1 MVSIND
7 LGKAAIDEIVKQA
20 ALAAVF
26 TVRERGNLYMDISD
40 FDEITKK
47 HKIPL
52 YRISDIN
59 CREVEDT
66 IKSIGPDLAMCI
78 GWNQIIKKNILSIP
92 KYGWIGSYP
101 TKLPTI
107 GATIEPKVSS
117 AKGNEPVS
125 YTILNGYEK
134 TALSLFWLEPKV
146 DTGDVFAQEELEVDT
161 EHETTKTLLDKLCQA
176 CRKIIREKFGTIVK
190 GNPPRLPQELG
201 IGEYWPPLNP
211 DENYID
217 LPKPI
222 KDIYRQIRASVYL
235 YPNAFIEFG
244 GQRIYIESA
253 KREGSV
259 FTQLKVRLGGEPYAQ
274 CQPSRN
280 S

>member
-1 MVSIND
+1 MKVILVSIND

-26 TVRERGNLYMDISD
+26 TVRERGYLYMDISD

-117 AKGNEPVS
+117 AKGNEPVP

-146 DTGDVFAQEELEVDT
+146 DTGDVFAQEEVEVDT
-161 EHETTKTLLDKLCQA
+161 EHETTKTLLDKTLPGLPEDYSREIQHHCQ
-176 CRKIIREKFGTIVK
+176 
-190 GNPPRLPQELG
+190 
-201 IGEYWPPLNP
+201 
-211 DENYID
+211 
-217 LPKPI
+217 
-222 KDIYRQIRASVYL
+222 RQSSATAARAW
-235 YPNAFIEFG
+235 NW
-244 GQRIYIESA
+244 RILAAAES
-253 KREGSV
+253 R
-259 FTQLKVRLGGEPYAQ
+259 
-274 CQPSRN
+274 
-280 S
+280 